1 MNIRIHRASTSR
13 LIEPPSRRRLFPR
26 ANFIASLL
34 LFAVTLWFPGRLLA
48 AGTNAAAANSTAIKA
63 GRFLDV
69 VRGEWLERQV
79 ILIQGEVIQS
89 VGAEA
94 SVTIPT
100 NATIVDLSE
109 AWILPGLIDCHTHI
123 TGQMEEYY
131 ADLFR
136 KSPIDVAVAAH
147 VFAKRT
153 LEAGFT
159 TCRDVGAGEFIDV
172 ALKRAIAHGKVV
184 GPRLFVAGHML
195 SPTGGHGDLSGFS
208 PYLHFN
214 NFDGVADG
222 VDEIRKKIRWQVKN
236 GIDLTK
242 FCATAGVLSEEES
255 AGAPQYSFA
264 EMQAIV
270 EESARWGRKVAA
282 HAHGAEGIKLA
293 VKAGVNSIE
302 HGTLID
308 AEGVAMIKERGT
320 FLVPTIYVGY
330 AVEKHGGEWKL
341 PEKLI
346 EKARRIN
353 QQKRESLQQAFRSGV
368 KIAYGTDAGVFAHGE
383 NAADFR
389 YLVEFGLTPMQAIQ
403 TATINAADLLG
414 QTEKLGTLQPGK
426 FADLIAVTK
435 NPLQDVT
442 ALEQVSFVMQGGV
455 VYRNQINDRPR

>member
-1 MNIRIHRASTSR
+1 MNPHIFQESASR
-13 LIEPPSRRRLFPR
+13 PIELTPRRRLLRR
-26 ANFIASLL
+26 AIVSAALL
-34 LFAVTLWFPGRLLA
+34 LLVMPMLFPGLLLA
-48 AGTNAAAANSTAIKA
+48 AEGAAAATNHIAIKA
-63 GRFLDV
+63 GHFVDV
-69 VRGEWLERQV
+69 VRGEVFERQI
-79 ILIQGEVIQS
+79 ILVEGDTIKS
-89 VGAEA
+89 VGAEG
-94 SVTIPT
+94 SLTVPT
-100 NATIVDLSE
+100 NATVVDLSQ
-109 AWILPGLIDCHTHI
+109 AWVLPGLIDCHTHI
-123 TGQMEEYY
+123 TGQMEDYY
-131 ADLFR
+131 ADIFR

-172 ALKRAIAHGKVV
+172 ALKRAIAENKVV
-184 GPRLFVAGHML
+184 GPRLFVSGHAL
-195 SPTGGHGDLSGFS
+195 SVTGGHGDLSGFS
-208 PYLHFN
+208 PYLHFS
-214 NFDGVADG
+214 NFDGVVDG

-255 AGAPQYSFA
+255 VGAPQFSFE

-282 HAHGAEGIKLA
+282 HAHGTEGIKLA
-293 VKAGVNSIE
+293 VKAGVSSIE
-302 HGTLID
+302 HGSLID
-308 AEGVAMIKERGT
+308 AEGMAMMKERGT

-330 AVEKHGGEWKL
+330 AVEKHFEGKV

-353 QQKRESLQQAFRSGV
+353 QQKRECLQQAFRSGV

-389 YLVEFGLTPMQAIQ
+389 YLVEFGLSPMQAIR

-414 QTEKLGTLQPGK
+414 QAEKLGTLQPGK
-426 FADLIAVTK
+426 FADLIAVT
-435 NPLQDVT
+435 NSPLQDIT
-442 ALEQVSFVMQGGV
+442 TLEQVSFVMKGGV
-455 VYRNQINDRPR
+455 VYKNQINAGQR